1 LTSKIV
7 EFWLRLCWGLSV
19 PKAIK
24 KKQEKVEKSL
34 PDGWRWVRF
43 CDLSHLVSGG
53 TLSRGNALNF
63 VGKIPWVKT
72 LDLNCSVVREAEE
85 RISNEAFITIRGELL
100 PIGTV
105 IIAMYGGG
113 GTIGKSGILGIEAT
127 TNQAICSILPNPD
140 IFIPEFLHAWLLIIR
155 PEWMRHSGGNRKD
168 PN

>member
-1 LTSKIV
+1 M
-7 EFWLRLCWGLSV
+7 
-19 PKAIK
+19 
-24 KKQEKVEKSL
+24 
-34 PDGWRWVRF
+34 
-43 CDLSHLVSGG
+43 
-53 TLSRGNALNF
+53 NF